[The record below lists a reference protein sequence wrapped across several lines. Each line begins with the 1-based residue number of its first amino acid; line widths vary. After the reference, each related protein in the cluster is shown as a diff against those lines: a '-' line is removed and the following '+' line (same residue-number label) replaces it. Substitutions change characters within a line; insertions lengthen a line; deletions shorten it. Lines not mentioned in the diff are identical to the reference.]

1 MLFHFLCKI
10 RRASLCKPFQLRAPG
25 ALRGVEEA
33 RHRLA
38 PSIPAFAGSH
48 QGGVGLAMKDS
59 YLLLTLFTAA
69 YGAQVLVSLGLEGIN
84 RSHVLAHLGKV
95 PKEFEGW
102 IDSAKMVR
110 MSRYALDKSRL
121 GLFEEIISEISL
133 FAILFLG
140 ALTGLESL
148 FSHWEIPYLFAGILF
163 FLIPAAILH
172 LIHLPFSYRYT
183 FFLEEA
189 YGFNRST
196 PDLWLADQFKLGFL
210 SALIISV
217 ILCLIL
223 WIIELSPDL
232 WWVWGFLTVS
242 AVQFALVGLY
252 PVLIAPLFNKFEPVQ
267 DEVLEG
273 KIAEVMERNGMEVKR
288 ILQMNAGLR
297 SRHTN
302 AYFTG
307 IGKKKQ
313 IVLFDTLIE
322 SHPHDEILAILAHE
336 VGHLKEKHVL
346 KQLFFFE
353 VLLFSGFYATHLLL
367 HWEALYEAFGF
378 SLPKPYIGLFLLSV
392 FWQKAGF
399 FLQPAHM
406 ALSRHFE
413 RRADLF
419 AARFLGATAPLIAS
433 FRRLADDNL
442 ANLNPHP
449 LYVLFHYS
457 HPPLIERIQALHRVE
472 G

>member
-1 MLFHFLCKI
+1 
-10 RRASLCKPFQLRAPG
+10 
-25 ALRGVEEA
+25 
-33 RHRLA
+33 
-38 PSIPAFAGSH
+38 
-48 QGGVGLAMKDS
+48 MKDS
-59 YLLLTLFTAA
+59 HLLLALFAAA
-69 YGAQVLVSLGLEGIN
+69 YGAQVLANLGLEGIN
-84 RSHVLAHLGKV
+84 RSYVLANLGKV

-102 IDSAKMVR
+102 IDSAKMAHIA
-110 MSRYALDKSRL
+110 RYALDKSRL
-121 GLFEEIISEISL
+121 GVFEEIISEIAL
-133 FAILFLG
+133 LAILFLG

-148 FSHWEIPYLFAGILF
+148 FSYWEIPYLFAGIMF

-196 PDLWLADQFKLGFL
+196 PGLWLADQFKLGFL
-210 SALIISV
+210 SALIVSV

-242 AVQFALVGLY
+242 AVQIALVELY
-252 PVLIAPLFNKFEPVQ
+252 PLLIAPLFNKFEPVQ
-267 DEVLEG
+267 DEVLAE
-273 KIAEVMERNGMEVKR
+273 KITDLMERNGMEVKR

-307 IGKKKQ
+307 IGKRKQ

-336 VGHLKEKHVL
+336 VGHLKERHLV
-346 KQLFFFE
+346 KQLLFFE

-367 HWEALYEAFGF
+367 RWEALYETFDF

-392 FWQKAGF
+392 FWQKVGF
-399 FLQPAHM
+399 FLQPAYM

-457 HPPLIERIQALHRVE
+457 HPPLIERMQTLQRVE